1 MLKKTLK
8 TETETKQKRTQ
19 EKHKKQ
25 KQKQNKNIL
34 KKNHQKQK
42 QKNTYIADSN
52 DARLSSFG
60 RGPNKSEEPKPIS

>member
-8 TETETKQKRTQ
+8 TETKQKHTQ
-19 EKHKKQ
+19 ENHQ
-25 KQKQNKNIL
+25 K
-34 KKNHQKQK
+34 QKQK